1 MVSLVL
7 LGELGGSVFTNN
19 VGIQYHFSP
28 MYEPCDPTTIPSLD
42 SQSLRPTLAVMFIK
56 RHGPPGTPPAT
67 LSPHLVDGK
76 IRKPSIQLIEYD
88 GEHIEEREI
97 TDISE
102 LAAHLDNN
110 KMTWINIDGL
120 GDTEALTLLGE
131 KFNLHPLALED
142 VLNTGQRPKVESSA
156 DYVFVVAQMVYQDAS
171 RTIRSE
177 QISLFFG
184 ENFLITVQEEGEY
197 DVFDPIRARLR
208 GGRGKIRKSKADYLA
223 YALLDSVIDHF
234 YPVLEE
240 LGGNIEDL
248 EDDLLEKPSREM
260 VRKLHEHKRSL
271 TQLRRFVWPL
281 RDVVSA
287 LLHDPSDFITAPTKI
302 YLRDC
307 YDHTVQLMDL
317 VESNKELTAGL
328 MELYHSSVGLRTNEV
343 MRVLT
348 VITSIFIPLTFIVG
362 IYGMNFAPES
372 PTGQKLPLNMP
383 ELYQPHG
390 YLWLMGIMA
399 AAAIIQLVIFKKI
412 KWL

>member
-1 MVSLVL
+1 
-7 LGELGGSVFTNN
+7 
-19 VGIQYHFSP
+19 
-28 MYEPCDPTTIPSLD
+28 
-42 SQSLRPTLAVMFIK
+42 MFIK

-67 LSPHLVDGK
+67 LLPHLVDGK
-76 IRKPSIQLIEYD
+76 LRKPAIQLIEYD
-88 GEHIEEREI
+88 GDHIAERDI
-97 TDISE
+97 TAVSE
-102 LAAHLDNN
+102 LTAQIDAD
-110 KMTWINIDGL
+110 KITWINIDGL

-131 KFNLHPLALED
+131 IYNLHPLALED
-142 VLNTGQRPKVESSA
+142 VLNTGQRPKVE
-156 DYVFVVAQMVYQDAS
+156 DGPGYVFVVAQMVYQDAS
-171 RTIRSE
+171 RSIRSE

-184 ENFLITVQEEGEY
+184 KNFLISIQEEGEY

-208 GGRGKIRKSKADYLA
+208 GGRGSIRKSKADYLA
-223 YALLDSVIDHF
+223 YALLDSIIDHF

-260 VRKLHEHKRSL
+260 VRKLHEHKRRL
-271 TQLRRFVWPL
+271 ANLRRLVWPL
-281 RDVVSA
+281 RDVVNA
-287 LLHDPSDFITAPTKI
+287 LLHGPSNIVTPPTKI

-317 VESNKELTAGL
+317 VESNKELTSGL

-343 MRVLT
+343 MRALT

-362 IYGMNFAPES
+362 VYGMNFAPES

-390 YLWLMGIMA
+390 YIWLMAIMA
-399 AAAIIQLVIFKKI
+399 AVAIIQLVIFKKI